1 MEEGLARREEA
12 RARMSLHEL
21 GILGVVVVRVRL
33 RRLRSAAIEISRQEQ
48 QPQGRQTEPN
58 HENRIGPEGRRS
70 GASLARACG
79 RLADWQSPMHGWR
92 SIRYLH
98 SCIPTSTCVEYLHV
112 PGITQTTASPR
123 QVVMLTVIQLG
134 TSKSYSVLCTNSTA
148 QLSTDQ
154 YHVWQDVAWLS
165 LLTGM

>member
-48 QPQGRQTEPN
+48 QPQGRQTDQTT
-58 HENRIGPEGRRS
+58 RIELVQKRRS
-70 GASLARACG
+70 GASLARALREAC
-79 RLADWQSPMHGWR
+79 RLASSMHGWR

>member
-58 HENRIGPEGRRS
+58 HENRIGPEEALGC
-70 GASLARACG
+70 L
-79 RLADWQSPMHGWR
+79 
-92 SIRYLH
+92 
-98 SCIPTSTCVEYLHV
+98 
-112 PGITQTTASPR
+112 PGPSFAGGLPIGK
-123 QVVMLTVIQLG
+123 L
-134 TSKSYSVLCTNSTA
+134 N
-148 QLSTDQ
+148 
-154 YHVWQDVAWLS
+154 AWLAIHTI
-165 LLTGM
+165 LAFMHTHEYMC